1 MSLILDALRKSDV
14 ERSRQQAPQVAGA
27 ATAAEEPEEPGRRWL
42 LPVLALL
49 GVNALLLA
57 WVLLRPQAPAPVE
70 PVATTQPAAATTQ
83 QPDAAAAP
91 PPAQQQLAQQRPA
104 QQQPAT
110 VTPPPQKAEV
120 RSLVEESSALNRFQ
134 TATRQPEARAADT
147 TPTPVAAAPTPAAP
161 TAAEAEAAEATALDL
176 PDASELVDGG
186 VMSRE
191 ALTLELHYYADAA
204 SKRLAF
210 IGGQRVSGGD
220 VLSGGVGVVEIVR
233 NGVVLEH
240 RGRRYF
246 LRRN

>member
-27 ATAAEEPEEPGRRWL
+27 AAAAEEPEEPGRRWL
-42 LPVLALL
+42 VPVLALL
-49 GVNALLLA
+49 GVNAVLLA
-57 WVLLRPQAPAPVE
+57 WVLLRPQSPAPVE
-70 PVATTQPAAATTQ
+70 SVAARVPAEPLAQVQAAPANPPPIQQSRVAAA
-83 QPDAAAAP
+83 
-91 PPAQQQLAQQRPA
+91 
-104 QQQPAT
+104 
-110 VTPPPQKAEV
+110 PPQKAEV
-120 RSLVEESSALNRFQ
+120 RSLVEETSALNRFRS
-134 TATRQPEARAADT
+134 ATQQPEARASDMLQ
-147 TPTPVAAAPTPAAP
+147 TPAATTP
-161 TAAEAEAAEATALDL
+161 APSTAAPAPEPVRTEVAEAVEAAALDL

-186 VMSRE
+186 IMSRE

-204 SKRLAF
+204 DRRLAF
-210 IGGQRVSGGD
+210 IGGQRVSDGD

>member
-27 ATAAEEPEEPGRRWL
+27 ASASDEPEEPGRRWL

-49 GVNALLLA
+49 GVNAVLLA
-57 WVLLRPQAPAPVE
+57 WVLLRPQSPAPIETVQSVAASAPAE
-70 PVATTQPAAATTQ
+70 PAAQSQAGTVNPLPARETE
-83 QPDAAAAP
+83 AAAA
-91 PPAQQQLAQQRPA
+91 
-104 QQQPAT
+104 
-110 VTPPPQKAEV
+110 PPQKAEV
-120 RSLVEESSALNRFQ
+120 RSLVEETSVLNRFQ
-134 TATRQPEARAADT
+134 SATRQPEARAADALQTPPAT
-147 TPTPVAAAPTPAAP
+147 TPAPS
-161 TAAEAEAAEATALDL
+161 TAATNTPPARTEAAEAAALDL

-186 VMSRE
+186 VMTRE

-204 SKRLAF
+204 DRRLAF

-220 VLSGGVGVVEIVR
+220 VLSGGIGVVEIVR

-240 RGRRYF
+240 RGRRYL